1 MSDRSTYQNLTFYP
15 LKVQTLA
22 ETAPRN
28 QHQLE
33 NLRQRNLDT
42 PDWSLDQL
50 WLVAADYHA
59 RGQLMMALPYYHRLL
74 EWSEHDKPVHG
85 EALGAVG
92 HVMLLMNKIQDAR
105 PTLERAVLLA
115 PDLVRER
122 FFLAACY
129 QRQQQDQ
136 RMAESLETFLA
147 AYTPAD
153 MLAAE
158 AVSMLAQAYERLNQP
173 DKVRQ
178 TFADAAERLQS
189 WGFALQ
195 ARHYLPLLP
204 TAPPPPDPAPLDLAA
219 TPHFL
224 GPELQE
230 WYPYRRMYSEQDLLP
245 ALQAAADPLR
255 AAVAHSLNM
264 HPSMQTGQ
272 QDPRR
277 QIVMVGDF
285 SLGETSLYQD
295 LVIELARRRGITV
308 ICAGGVPP
316 LFRQE
321 EWMSLYPCANS
332 LPHLREAV
340 LSQRPELLIYVG
352 LGPRSPQLYALAS
365 QQLATTQAV
374 LGAYPLSSGLESMQY
389 FLSFDWLESPEA
401 DAHYSET
408 LVRLAGMPLRNVDL
422 PEYFHARSDFNL
434 PLDRR
439 TYLCPVSPAVHH
451 RDFAR
456 VLAEL
461 LAEDPD
467 GQVLMPG
474 YNSPLLDQAYFEA
487 FRSQHGAL
495 TERLFFLPPLD
506 EKGLLSLVREADV
519 LLDPVYAGITHPS
532 WRLLK
537 LGTPLITWAA
547 PWARGRYASGLYQQ
561 LGLSDSIAPELSAYA
576 GTALEMALADR
587 KAVYRE
593 AAQDVSALFA
603 FDACLDA
610 MEAFMDE
617 VLQ

>member
-22 ETAPRN
+22 EAAPQN
-28 QHQLE
+28 QYQLE

-42 PDWSLDQL
+42 PDWSLEQL

-59 RGQLMMALPYYHRLL
+59 RGQLLMALPYYHRLL
-74 EWSEHDKPVHG
+74 EWSEHDRPVHG
-85 EALGAVG
+85 EAMGAVG
-92 HVMLLMNKIQDAR
+92 HVMLLMNKPEDAR
-105 PTLERAVLLA
+105 PTLERALSLA
-115 PDLVRER
+115 PGLVREH
-122 FFLAACY
+122 FFLARCY
-129 QRQQQDQ
+129 QYQQQDQ
-136 RMAESLETFLA
+136 RMADSLETFLA

-158 AVSMLAQAYERLNQP
+158 AVSMLAQTYDRLNQP
-173 DKVRQ
+173 DKARQ
-178 TFADAAERLQS
+178 TFAEAAARLQS

-195 ARHYLPLLP
+195 AQQYQPLLP
-204 TAPPPPDPAPLDLAA
+204 SAHAAPDATPLDLAQR
-219 TPHFL
+219 PHFL

-230 WYPYRRMYSEQDLLP
+230 WYPYRRMYSAQDLLLD
-245 ALQAAADPLR
+245 LQAAAAPLQ
-255 AAVAHSLNM
+255 AAVAHSFKM
-264 HPSMQTGQ
+264 HPSIQSGQ
-272 QDPRR
+272 QDPQRR
-277 QIVMVGDF
+277 IVIVGDF

-332 LPHLREAV
+332 LPHLRDAV
-340 LSQRPELLIYVG
+340 LSQRPDLLIYAG
-352 LGPRSPQLYALAS
+352 LGPRSAQLYALAS
-365 QQLATTQAV
+365 QQLASTQAV

-389 FLSFDWLESPEA
+389 FLSYDWLEAPEA
-401 DAHYSET
+401 DAHYSES

-422 PEYFHARSDFNL
+422 PEYFHARTDFNL

-451 RDFAR
+451 RDFAQ

-461 LAEDPD
+461 LTEDPD
-467 GQVLMPG
+467 GQILMPG
-474 YNSPLLDQAYFEA
+474 YNSPLLDKAYFDA

-495 TERLFFLPPLD
+495 IERLFFLPPLD

-519 LLDPVYAGITHPS
+519 LLDPIHAGITHPS

-537 LGTPLITWAA
+537 LGTPLVTWAA

-561 LGLSDSIAPELSAYA
+561 LGLSESIAPELSAYA
-576 GTALEMALADR
+576 STALDVALADH
-587 KAVYRE
+587 KAAYRE
-593 AAQDVSALFA
+593 AAQHASVLFA
-603 FDACLDA
+603 FEACLDA
-610 MEAFMDE
+610 LEAFIDR
-617 VLQ
+617 VLK